1 MILTRGDGPHWAG
14 HDVLAALPV
23 DVEFLIL
30 DVQLYVR
37 QSGIQ
42 VVSARKVWS

>member
-1 MILTRGDGPHWAG
+1 MILTRSDGSHRAG

-23 DVEFLIL
+23 DIELLVL

-42 VVSARKVWS
+42 VVPAGKV